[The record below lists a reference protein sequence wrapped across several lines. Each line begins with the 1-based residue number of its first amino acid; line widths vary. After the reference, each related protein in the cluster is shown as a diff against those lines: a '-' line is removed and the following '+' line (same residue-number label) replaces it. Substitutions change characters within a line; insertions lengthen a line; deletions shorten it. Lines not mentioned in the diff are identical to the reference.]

1 MKNQQIFAPA
11 EAGTVNSASSRVVKG
26 GEINYELH
34 IRKAF

>member
-11 EAGTVNSASSRVVKG
+11 EAGTVNSASYIDVKE